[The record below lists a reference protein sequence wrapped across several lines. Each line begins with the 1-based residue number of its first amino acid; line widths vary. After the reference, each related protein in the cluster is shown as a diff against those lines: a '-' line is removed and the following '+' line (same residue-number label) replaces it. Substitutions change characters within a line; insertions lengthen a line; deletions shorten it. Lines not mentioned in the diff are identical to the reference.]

1 MIKKAISNTIYIP
14 SPDVVAREI
23 EGVIVIIPIVS
34 GIGDLENELF
44 SLNETG
50 KVIWQ
55 KLDGRRTLKQIIA
68 ELKNEYQDA
77 AENIQEDVI
86 GLASELLKR
95 RMIVEQTGG

>member
-1 MIKKAISNTIYIP
+1 MIKKADSDTIYIH

-50 KVIWQ
+50 KAIWQ
-55 KLDGRRTLKQIIA
+55 KLDGRRTLKQIIT
-68 ELKNEYQDA
+68 ELKNEYQEA
-77 AENIQEDVI
+77 AENIQGDVI

-95 RMIVEQTGG
+95 RMIVEHTGG

>member
-1 MIKKAISNTIYIP
+1 MIKKADSDTIYIH

-34 GIGDLENELF
+34 SIGDLENELF

-50 KVIWQ
+50 KAIWE
-55 KLDGRRTLKQIIA
+55 KLNGRRTLKQIIA
-68 ELKNEYQDA
+68 ELKNEYQDPA
-77 AENIQEDVI
+77 KNIQEDVI

-95 RMIVEQTGG
+95 RMIVEYTGG